1 MATVT
6 IVGQNDAPVALAIAQ
21 DANEDGPSVTLTADY
36 TDVDLGDTHAF
47 SVDATGTLGSV
58 VSNGD
63 GTFTY
68 KIGRA
73 SCRERAGATAADT
86 FSYTVTDNNGLS
98 STRTATVTI
107 HGQNDAPVALAIAQ
121 DANEDGPS
129 VTLTADY
136 TDVDLGDTHAFSVDA
151 TGTLGSVVSNG
162 DGTFTY

>member
-68 KIGRA
+68 SPNGAFESLK
-73 SCRERAGATAADT
+73 AGATATDT

-98 STRTATVTI
+98 SPTLPAALPI
-107 HGQNDAPVALAIAQ
+107 GQNDAPVALAIAQ

-136 TDVDLGDTHAFSVDA
+136 
-151 TGTLGSVVSNG
+151 
-162 DGTFTY
+162 